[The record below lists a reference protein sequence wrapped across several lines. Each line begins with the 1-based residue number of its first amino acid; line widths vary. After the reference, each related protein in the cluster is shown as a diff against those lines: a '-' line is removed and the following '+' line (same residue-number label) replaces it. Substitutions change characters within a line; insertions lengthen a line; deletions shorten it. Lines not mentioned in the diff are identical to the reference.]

1 VPSIG
6 SAAYAAVSC
15 VIPAYPAFSRGAPS
29 ERVQPPASPAEGA
42 GAGTGRDEPPSRSQV
57 PPREG
62 PMTQSRD
69 DVIQQDIADLH
80 KLGYAQELY
89 RSMGGFSN
97 FAISFSII
105 SILTGAVILYD
116 YGLAWAGTAA
126 VMIGW
131 PLITVFVLAIAASMG
146 EIASAYPTAGGLYY
160 WASRMKNKNWGW
172 WTAWLNLIGQFAIVA
187 GINFAA
193 AAFLNATIITPLLA
207 NVGITYDNT
216 TVLLAIGDT
225 AVLTGQLVTMGILM
239 LIQLVMNI
247 VGINLVALLNQ
258 VSVWWHIVIVAAVV
272 FLVFLAGKPDE
283 SGLTLFAIQPQDVAG
298 SWNNNLGFVNLEYGP
313 AISYPLILAF
323 FFSLLQANW
332 TYTGYDASAHVA
344 EETIGARVSSAWG
357 IFLSVAVSAVVGFV
371 FLLALSTH
379 LPDLSTL
386 FPAELTEENLAGASQ
401 YYFGGGV
408 AVIAILQYNLGQL
421 GDLLA
426 AGIAIA
432 MAFCGLSSVASA
444 GRMLFAFSRDDGLP
458 GSGWLKRVSHRYR
471 TPANALTAI
480 VLVAWLFSVAAGVVG
495 GGTAIVIVTAIS
507 TIFLYAAYG
516 IVIYL
521 GATTQ
526 DWLSERVWSLGRWSK
541 PIAWLS
547 VFWVIVLMVLFS
559 FPTSGNISW
568 PFMAATVL
576 FLLIYYFASARRN
589 FKGPQR
595 MGDSAD
601 LTEIEREFNQAA
613 GEVTTA

>member
-1 VPSIG
+1 
-6 SAAYAAVSC
+6 
-15 VIPAYPAFSRGAPS
+15 
-29 ERVQPPASPAEGA
+29 
-42 GAGTGRDEPPSRSQV
+42 
-57 PPREG
+57 
-62 PMTQSRD
+62 MTQARSRD

-80 KLGYAQELY
+80 KLGYAQELL

-126 VMIGW
+126 VLIGW
-131 PLITVFVLAIAASMG
+131 PLVTVFVLLIAASMS

-172 WTAWLNLIGQFAIVA
+172 WTAWFNLIGQFAIVA

-193 AAFLNATIITPLLA
+193 AAFLNATLITPLLA
-207 NVGITYDNT
+207 NAGIVYDNT
-216 TVLLAIGDT
+216 TVLLANGDT
-225 AVLTGQLVTMGILM
+225 AILTGQLVTMGILM
-239 LIQLVMNI
+239 AIELVLNI
-247 VGINLVALLNQ
+247 AGINLVAVLNQ
-258 VSVWWHIVIVAAVV
+258 ISVWWHIAIVAAVV
-272 FLVFLAGKPDE
+272 ILVFLAGKPDE

-298 SWNNNLGFVNLEYGP
+298 SWQNVVGPIQLDYGP
-313 AISYPLILAF
+313 ALSYPLILAF

-344 EETIGARVSSAWG
+344 EETVGARVASAWG
-357 IFLSVAVSAVVGFV
+357 LFLSVAVSAIVGFI

-379 LPDLSTL
+379 LPNLSTL
-386 FPAELTEENLAGASQ
+386 FPAVLDDTTLPTASQ

-408 AVIAILQYNLGQL
+408 AVIAILQYNLGQI

-458 GSGWLKRVSHRYR
+458 GSGWLKKVSHRYR
-471 TPANALTAI
+471 TPANSLTAMVI
-480 VLVAWLFSVAAGVVG
+480 VAWVFSVAAGYVG

-516 IVIYL
+516 ICIYL
-521 GATTQ
+521 GATTT
-526 DWLSERVWSLGRWSK
+526 DWLGERVWSLGRWSK
-541 PIAWLS
+541 PVAW
-547 VFWVIVLMVLFS
+547 VAIFWVVVLMILFS
-559 FPTSGNISW
+559 WPTSGNISF
-568 PFMAATVL
+568 PFMFATVL
-576 FLLIYYFASARRN
+576 FLVVYYFAFAKEN
-589 FKGPQR
+589 FKGPR
-595 MGDSAD
+595 SMGDSAE
-601 LTEIEREFNQAA
+601 LTEIEREFEQAA
-613 GEVTTA
+613 GEIKGEIKTA